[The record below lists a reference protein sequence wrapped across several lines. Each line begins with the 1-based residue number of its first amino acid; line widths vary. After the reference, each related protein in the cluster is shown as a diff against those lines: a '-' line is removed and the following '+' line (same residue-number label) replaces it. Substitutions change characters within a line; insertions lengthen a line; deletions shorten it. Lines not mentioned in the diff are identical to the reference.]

1 MRAGYAVLTTIPE
14 NRSIK
19 LSKEYHMFAAL
30 KNDESSSQI
39 LGINDYNFEP
49 HIQKCISDNCLY
61 SINLKKSG

>member
-1 MRAGYAVLTTIPE
+1 
-14 NRSIK
+14 
-19 LSKEYHMFAAL
+19 MFAAL